1 MTTFLMYLIAK
12 LDDISDSIGILLFIS
27 ATALAFVT
35 IAFFINLDDM
45 NSCCCSKDSKRF
57 VKIINRLRKTL
68 LKVVIISLIAST
80 FLPTTKQAAFIW
92 VAPQIIENGAVKD
105 TVANIPELT
114 KLGTE
119 YLKQML
125 KDEINDNKNST
136 TAGENS

>member
-12 LDDISDSIGILLFIS
+12 LDNFSTIMSVIS
-27 ATALAFVT
+27 AVSGIVVAVVSAVY
-35 IAFFINLDDM
+35 IATLM
-45 NSCCCSKDSKRF
+45 EMKNSYYRQDAKHESRILNS
-57 VKIINRLRKTL
+57 IRLPF
-68 LKVVIISLIAST
+68 LKVFIISTTLAV

-136 TAGENS
+136 NAGENS

>member
-12 LDDISDSIGILLFIS
+12 LDDISDSISIILFIS
-27 ATALAFVT
+27 AVALTFVT

-45 NSCCCSKDSKRF
+45 DSHYRSKDAKRF

-68 LKVVIISLIAST
+68 LKVVILSLIAAT

-92 VAPQIIENGAVKD
+92 IAPQIIENGAVKD

-125 KDEINDNKNST
+125 KDEIDDNNST
-136 TAGENS
+136 TAGESN

>member
-1 MTTFLMYLIAK
+1 MTTFLMYLLVK
-12 LDDISDSIGILLFIS
+12 LDTLSKMSLVVMLLCC
-27 ATALAFVT
+27 V
-35 IAFFINLDDM
+35 AFFILIMVYAELYNDDEKKKCQHFIM
-45 NSCCCSKDSKRF
+45 IA
-57 VKIINRLRKTL
+57 VKILISFTL
-68 LKVVIISLIAST
+68 LFT

-136 TAGENS
+136 NAGENS